1 MDCKMCSKAVG
12 PKGFGT
18 RDWFPGRESFQGLEQ
33 GEAGRGV
40 GWVRVGLEGQTDFP
54 ALATHSQIPF
64 QPEKMLQNDFCL
76 SPPGQESYRL
86 GQNLRNSGIPKML
99 ILWCETWRWV

>member
-12 PKGFGT
+12 PRGFGT

-40 GWVRVGLEGQTDFP
+40 GWVRGSFQLIQVPYIFC
-54 ALATHSQIPF
+54 ALHFYYYCISSTSEHQALYH
-64 QPEKMLQNDFCL
+64 
-76 SPPGQESYRL
+76 G
-86 GQNLRNSGIPKML
+86 G
-99 ILWCETWRWV
+99 